1 MLASIGKIMQSVT
14 KHEKELKKGFTE
26 VQKESNNDPKIK
38 KMVQELQK
46 MQAQQK
52 KLLGELKKTAEKT
65 K

>member
-14 KHEKELKKGFTE
+14 KHEKEWKKGVAE

-38 KMVQELQK
+38 KMVQELEK
-46 MQAQQK
+46 MQARQK